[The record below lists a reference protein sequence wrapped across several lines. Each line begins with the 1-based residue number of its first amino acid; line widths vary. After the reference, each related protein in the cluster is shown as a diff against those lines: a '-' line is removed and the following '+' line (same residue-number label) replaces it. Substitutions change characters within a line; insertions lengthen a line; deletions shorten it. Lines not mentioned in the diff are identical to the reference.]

1 MRCERNVDKKTWWWK
16 KEVQEGIEAKTLVK
30 KWDTEKTEESRQVEG
45 EVRWRY
51 RQHGPIK
58 YQQ

>member
-1 MRCERNVDKKTWWWK
+1 MDKKTWWWK
-16 KEVQEGIEAKTLVK
+16 KEVQEGIEGKTLAK

-45 EVRWRY
+45 EVRWWY

-58 YQQ
+58 DQQ